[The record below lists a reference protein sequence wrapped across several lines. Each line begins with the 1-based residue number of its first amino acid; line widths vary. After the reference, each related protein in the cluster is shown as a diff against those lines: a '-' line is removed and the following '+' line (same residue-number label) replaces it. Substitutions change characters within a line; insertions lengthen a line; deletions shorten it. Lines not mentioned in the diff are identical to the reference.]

1 MRSQRSENAVE
12 VGGLLEEVDEDRQ
25 WVPDVVCAAA
35 RKQRRHV
42 LATAQRRRHGADEAV
57 LVVLQL
63 VGWAVQHERVGRSA
77 WMHAFGGHWGAAE
90 EDEVSAG

>member
-1 MRSQRSENAVE
+1 
-12 VGGLLEEVDEDRQ
+12 
-25 WVPDVVCAAA
+25 
-35 RKQRRHV
+35 
-42 LATAQRRRHGADEAV
+42 
-57 LVVLQL
+57 VLQL